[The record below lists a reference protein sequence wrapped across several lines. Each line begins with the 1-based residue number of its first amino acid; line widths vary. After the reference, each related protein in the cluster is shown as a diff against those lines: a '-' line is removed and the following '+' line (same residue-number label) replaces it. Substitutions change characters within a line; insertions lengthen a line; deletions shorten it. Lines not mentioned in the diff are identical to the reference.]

1 MYSNVTIKDF
11 QSLEATVTALVAEN
25 RALDEIY
32 KKLAER
38 SNFLLHENNNLKAQ
52 KNELENK
59 VKRLEKLEEEDTEN
73 DNDMQFSNDEDE
85 DPKKVT
91 RAAKSMM
98 NVHKKNRND
107 GPGGSMQQKSSQ
119 NNEGKVLDS
128 NNKTSEVKT
137 NTKTRKHAPAIKSY
151 NINVKLITSDLKKIL
166 NHNNFSLKLA
176 NKNMTVI
183 IVFSYEDHCKVVSHL
198 QKLKYKYY
206 TYTPVEAKPYT
217 INSVFQKHTMR
228 RKPHNGRSKNP
239 KGAPSEVRKL
249 LHRRPC
255 GQRQKMSSPSAIRK
269 QTKKKTAAS
278 RDIKSCE
285 WCFLLGLFQ
294 AEKQTQCALQAFE
307 TLDVEY
313 KKHLGKD
320 FLSCL
325 QLVASFKEEYN
336 KIQDKE
342 DKTRAFI
349 FLNTHKPDVLL
360 LAEHKLSPKH
370 KIAFD
375 NYTIYRQKR
384 QNARGGGTAHRTY
397 GCQAKATE
405 LTVAALYQKP
415 KKSLLSND
423 LDQLESLNADG
434 EIVMGADLN
443 AKHTAWGGTEI
454 NTKGRKLHDWV
465 TNSANPLSANRN
477 VTSVDIDQAID
488 HINLAFKCTHQ
499 SRKSELETGL

>member
-1 MYSNVTIKDF
+1 MRVIVHMQAGQCGNQIGGKFWEVISVEHCVDATGTYYGKEPEEETTDEVKIPLMGTVFKADRQSTVEDSNSTDNLEEETIFLIGILRVTIKDF
-11 QSLEATVTALVAEN
+11 QSLEAAVTALVAEN

-85 DPKKVT
+85 EPKKVT

-119 NNEGKVLDS
+119 NNE
-128 NNKTSEVKT
+128 
-137 NTKTRKHAPAIKSY
+137 
-151 NINVKLITSDLKKIL
+151 
-166 NHNNFSLKLA
+166 
-176 NKNMTVI
+176 
-183 IVFSYEDHCKVVSHL
+183 
-198 QKLKYKYY
+198 
-206 TYTPVEAKPYT
+206 
-217 INSVFQKHTMR
+217 
-228 RKPHNGRSKNP
+228 
-239 KGAPSEVRKL
+239 
-249 LHRRPC
+249 
-255 GQRQKMSSPSAIRK
+255 
-269 QTKKKTAAS
+269 
-278 RDIKSCE
+278 
-285 WCFLLGLFQ
+285 
-294 AEKQTQCALQAFE
+294 
-307 TLDVEY
+307 
-313 KKHLGKD
+313 
-320 FLSCL
+320 
-325 QLVASFKEEYN
+325 
-336 KIQDKE
+336 
-342 DKTRAFI
+342 
-349 FLNTHKPDVLL
+349 
-360 LAEHKLSPKH
+360 
-370 KIAFD
+370 
-375 NYTIYRQKR
+375 
-384 QNARGGGTAHRTY
+384 
-397 GCQAKATE
+397 AKATE

-488 HINLAFKCTHQ
+488 HINVAFKQAMDSSIKKVRIRNGALMNLPPHILSFIQ
-499 SRKSELETGL
+499 K